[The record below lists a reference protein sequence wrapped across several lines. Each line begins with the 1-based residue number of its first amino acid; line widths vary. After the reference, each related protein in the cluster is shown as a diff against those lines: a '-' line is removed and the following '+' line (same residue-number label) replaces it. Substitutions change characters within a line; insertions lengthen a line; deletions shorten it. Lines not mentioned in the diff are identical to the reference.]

1 MDFNF
6 LDKNV
11 LVTGASRG
19 IGAGIIDKF
28 LNYGANVVAT
38 GTSDESVNKIMQN
51 VNPNL
56 HAFTL
61 NLNNKD
67 SIKNLF
73 THLSENKLMPHILIN
88 NGGITQDNL
97 ILRMSDEE
105 WDNVINTNLSGT
117 FYMIK
122 NAIKQMIKYK
132 FGRIINISSV
142 IGHTGN
148 PGQANYSASKA
159 GLIGLTKSLAREV
172 GSRNITVN
180 AISPGFIQTDMT
192 DKLDENQIEN
202 LLTSIPLKRLGTI
215 DDVVSSTLF
224 LSSDLA
230 SYITGE
236 TIHVNGGM
244 FMS

>member
-1 MDFNF
+1 
-6 LDKNV
+6 
-11 LVTGASRG
+11 
-19 IGAGIIDKF
+19 
-28 LNYGANVVAT
+28 
-38 GTSDESVNKIMQN
+38 
-51 VNPNL
+51 
-56 HAFTL
+56 
-61 NLNNKD
+61 
-67 SIKNLF
+67 
-73 THLSENKLMPHILIN
+73 MPHILIN
-88 NGGITQDNL
+88 NGGITLDNL
-97 ILRMSDEE
+97 ILRMSDDE
-105 WDNVINTNLSGT
+105 WDSVINTNLTGT
-117 FYMIK
+117 FYIIK
-122 NAIKQMIKYK
+122 NAVKQMIKYK

-148 PGQANYSASKA
+148 PGQVNYSASKA

-192 DKLDENQIEN
+192 NKLDDNQIEN
-202 LLTSIPLKRLGTI
+202 LLKSIPLKRLGTI

>member
-38 GTSDESVNKIMQN
+38 GTSDESVNKIKQN

-180 AISPGFIQTDMT
+180 AISPCFIQTDMT

>member
-1 MDFNF
+1 M
-6 LDKNV
+6 
-11 LVTGASRG
+11 
-19 IGAGIIDKF
+19 
-28 LNYGANVVAT
+28 
-38 GTSDESVNKIMQN
+38 
-51 VNPNL
+51 
-56 HAFTL
+56 
-61 NLNNKD
+61 
-67 SIKNLF
+67 LF
-73 THLSENKLMPHILIN
+73 RS
-88 NGGITQDNL
+88 
-97 ILRMSDEE
+97 
-105 WDNVINTNLSGT
+105 
-117 FYMIK
+117 
-122 NAIKQMIKYK
+122 
-132 FGRIINISSV
+132 
-142 IGHTGN
+142 GN
-148 PGQANYSASKA
+148 PGQVNYSASKA

-202 LLTSIPLKRLGTI
+202 LLSSIPLKRLGTI

>member
-1 MDFNF
+1 MNFNF
-6 LDKNV
+6 QDKNV

-19 IGAGIIDKF
+19 IGAGIIDRF
-28 LNYGANVVAT
+28 LNYGAKVVAT
-38 GTSDESVNKIMQN
+38 GTSDESVNKIKQN
-51 VNPNL
+51 TNPNL
-56 HAFTL
+56 YALTL
-61 NLNNKD
+61 NLNSKD

-73 THLSENKLMPHILIN
+73 THLSDKELMPHILIN

-105 WDNVINTNLSGT
+105 WDSVINTNLSGT

-122 NAIKQMIKYK
+122 NAVKQMIKYK
-132 FGRIINISSV
+132 FGRIITISSV

-148 PGQANYSASKA
+148 PGQVNYSASKA

-192 DKLDENQIEN
+192 NKLDDNQIEN
-202 LLTSIPLKRLGTI
+202 LLKSIPLKRLGTI

>member
-38 GTSDESVNKIMQN
+38 GTSDESVNKIKQN

>member
-1 MDFNF
+1 MNFNF
-6 LDKNV
+6 QDKNV

-28 LNYGANVVAT
+28 LNYGAKVVAT
-38 GTSDESVNKIMQN
+38 GTSDESVNKIKQN
-51 VNPNL
+51 TNPNL

-61 NLNNKD
+61 NLNSKD

-73 THLSENKLMPHILIN
+73 AHLSDNELMPHILIN

-97 ILRMSDEE
+97 ILRMSDDE
-105 WDNVINTNLSGT
+105 WDSVINTNLSGT

-122 NAIKQMIKYK
+122 NAVKQMIKYK

-148 PGQANYSASKA
+148 PGQVNYSASKA

-202 LLTSIPLKRLGTI
+202 LLSSIPLKRLGTI

>member
-1 MDFNF
+1 MNFNF
-6 LDKNV
+6 QDKNV

-19 IGAGIIDKF
+19 IGAGIIDTF
-28 LNYGANVVAT
+28 LNYGAKVVAT
-38 GTSDESVNKIMQN
+38 GTSDESVNKIKQN
-51 VNPNL
+51 TNPNL
-56 HAFTL
+56 YALTL
-61 NLNNKD
+61 NLNSKD

-73 THLSENKLMPHILIN
+73 THLSDKELMPHILIN

-105 WDNVINTNLSGT
+105 WDSVINTNLSGT

-122 NAIKQMIKYK
+122 NAVKQMIKYK
-132 FGRIINISSV
+132 FGRIITISSV

-148 PGQANYSASKA
+148 PGQVNYSASKA

-192 DKLDENQIEN
+192 NKLDDNQIEN
-202 LLTSIPLKRLGTI
+202 LLKSIPLKRLGTI

>member
-1 MDFNF
+1 MNFNF
-6 LDKNV
+6 QDKNV

-19 IGAGIIDKF
+19 IGAGIIDRF
-28 LNYGANVVAT
+28 LNYGAKVVAT
-38 GTSDESVNKIMQN
+38 GTSDESVNKIKQN
-51 VNPNL
+51 TNPNL
-56 HAFTL
+56 YALTL
-61 NLNNKD
+61 NLNSKD

-73 THLSENKLMPHILIN
+73 THLSDKELMPHILIN
-88 NGGITQDNL
+88 NGGVTQDNL

-105 WDNVINTNLSGT
+105 WDSVINTNLSGT

-122 NAIKQMIKYK
+122 NAVKQMIKYK
-132 FGRIINISSV
+132 FGRIITISSV

-148 PGQANYSASKA
+148 PGQVNYSASKA

-192 DKLDENQIEN
+192 NKLDDNQIEN
-202 LLTSIPLKRLGTI
+202 LLKSIPLKRLGTI